1 MQQHQP
7 LLFCLVNRLWRL
19 LEYKRSHYY
28 RALNLT
34 HTQTRKLSMS
44 LVTLNEANSDKTN
57 TVWPVSHNGR
67 TSNKKSDSE
76 KIHRIQN
83 CVYSLSLRGNGRC
96 VKKQEKKTTQKLA
109 RLLRSVKPRSTVYT
123 KMMVCAVCPSSLP
136 SHVCACF
143 LTSTETKEISR
154 GIWNDYGSASYRI
167 TLLDSRTS
175 FSQVFLPLPSVY
187 SSLSL
192 IMLRTAESLLSAS
205 AKRSRIK
212 SKTSLFAF
220 VKKDEVKIRKATQN
234 TSIQR

>member
-34 HTQTRKLSMS
+34 HTHRLANFLCHWSHWMKQIQTKPTQYDQSAIMGGRLTKKATLKRSTGYKIVSIHFLSVGM
-44 LVTLNEANSDKTN
+44 AG
-57 TVWPVSHNGR
+57 VWKK
-67 TSNKKSDSE
+67 NKK
-76 KIHRIQN
+76 KN
-83 CVYSLSLRGNGRC
+83 
-96 VKKQEKKTTQKLA
+96 TQKLA

-123 KMMVCAVCPSSLP
+123 KMMVCAVCPSSLS

-154 GIWNDYGSASYRI
+154 GIWNDYGSASYCT

-175 FSQVFLPLPSVY
+175 FSQVFLPLPSVH

-205 AKRSRIK
+205 A
-212 SKTSLFAF
+212 
-220 VKKDEVKIRKATQN
+220 
-234 TSIQR
+234 

>member
-1 MQQHQP
+1 
-7 LLFCLVNRLWRL
+7 
-19 LEYKRSHYY
+19 
-28 RALNLT
+28 
-34 HTQTRKLSMS
+34 MS

-67 TSNKKSDSE
+67 TSNKKSNSE

-143 LTSTETKEISR
+143 LTSETKEISR
-154 GIWNDYGSASYRI
+154 GIWNNYGSASYRT

-175 FSQVFLPLPSVY
+175 FSQVFLPLPLVH

-192 IMLRTAESLLSAS
+192 IMLCTAESLLSAS

-212 SKTSLFAF
+212 LKTSLFAF

-234 TSIQR
+234 TSIYS